1 MSAFDIK
8 PENYLSIQYEEY
20 LNRVEEMAIRDTSTF
35 FAMKNQMIKVVKSK
49 LTTLIFEF
57 VKDLLTT
64 GTTTG
69 MGDKYIYNGITKVD
83 KTLFQPRY
91 PAQEI
96 NNVALSLV
104 NTINQFLDQSVCEI
118 LMPERIRSLV
128 GRSINVNKSEVE
140 ELTNQVAQTNIN

>member
-1 MSAFDIK
+1 MSAFNIK
-8 PENYLSIQYEEY
+8 PENYLSIEYEEY

-35 FAMKNQMIKVVKSK
+35 FAMKNQMIKAVKSN
-49 LTTLIFEF
+49 LTIIIFEF

-64 GTTTG
+64 GTTKG
-69 MGDKYIYNGITKVD
+69 MGNQYIYNGIKNVDSTK
-83 KTLFQPRY
+83 FQPRY